1 MERWLEIPHDAA
13 GPLVTP
19 TKPIL
24 STSLAAKVMG
34 EWALV
39 KAKAA
44 VISEAFR
51 TAYFEKLFTNIRYS
65 LLSD

>member
-1 MERWLEIPHDAA
+1 
-13 GPLVTP
+13 PLVTP

>member
-1 MERWLEIPHDAA
+1 
-13 GPLVTP
+13 
-19 TKPIL
+19 
-24 STSLAAKVMG
+24 MG
-34 EWALV
+34 EWTLV